1 MLIQSF
7 FEDLGGNLEYVL
19 FKNADKLDRSIRGDF
34 NFDISINPEHKADFF
49 RVIKKWGLIEGVNI
63 YDFMNK
69 EVHHYYLFDINAV
82 FHLHVHFGLILG
94 TSYVKDVHIQTTDD
108 FYTEYKKID
117 FIRVLNRKNAE
128 MVRDY
133 RSIVKGRS
141 LLGRMYIFLLKK
153 EKTKVDGRI
162 KSRIKKEL
170 VSKSSVLKFAGVK
183 NLYALLL
190 KFLQTLVFGRGKGKK
205 FYPGGKSIAIV
216 GTDGSG
222 KSTITG
228 LLSKKLESI
237 FYVKHFSFGRI
248 APIEAVNSSQ
258 RNKKLNGIRKCYTAY
273 KRLAISYKMKVYSKL
288 GYIVILD
295 RYYNLNGPGMD
306 SNKLE
311 GGSFWGW
318 IERGVYGLIRPVD
331 LVFRLEIPLSIA
343 IERNQIRSK
352 LGKET
357 DDEIEERYNL
367 FAGSLYHSDKTVV
380 IKNTK
385 EASYAIDLILS
396 ELI

>member
-141 LLGRMYIFLLKK
+141 LLGRIYIFLLKK

-162 KSRIKKEL
+162 KSKIKKEL

-228 LLSKKLESI
+228 MLTKNLEPV
-237 FYVKHFSFGRI
+237 FYVKYFSFGRI
-248 APIEAVNSSQ
+248 APVREDIGIQDKN
-258 RNKKLNGIRKCYTAY
+258 RLNGIRKGYTAF
-273 KRLAISYKMKVYSKL
+273 KRLIISLKMCLYHRL
-288 GYIVILD
+288 GYIVVLD
-295 RYYNLNGPGMD
+295 RYFNLNGPGMD

-311 GGSFWGW
+311 DGSFWGW
-318 IERGVYGLIRPVD
+318 IEKGIYKLMVPVD
-331 LVFRLEIPLSIA
+331 VVFRLEIPLSIA
-343 IERNQIRSK
+343 LERNQNRSK
-352 LGKET
+352 PGKET
-357 DDEIEERYNL
+357 DSEIKQRFKL
-367 FAGSLYHSDKTVV
+367 FSNTKYYSIKTVT
-380 IKNTK
+380 IENTGK
-385 EASYAIDLILS
+385 PINAIETIIS
-396 ELI
+396 ELV